1 MLIRALLVIA
11 YIVHCCRLRIGPWKY
26 FQLNAPYFNEQRN
39 LFSKL
44 DIDKHIP
51 EQWRLEQFMDFS
63 QKNPHTYPVFV
74 KPEWGQNSQGIS
86 RADSFEQLR
95 AIRKRR
101 TAEHPRYLIQQ
112 AAPGKREF
120 EVFVILS
127 DKDNGVPA
135 VLSITETCNNN
146 EGPLA
151 VNGIYN
157 KNTFYRDLSEH
168 ITAEQKDIIWSHL
181 QQIGQFRIARYGIR
195 ADSIEAL
202 AAGQFHI
209 IEINLFVPMPLVL
222 LVKQVSISQKIHF
235 VISTMKHLAAVTKTI
250 PASQVVKP
258 VFFKKLKRSRALKAL
273 TKNEVL

>member
-11 YIVHCCRLRIGPWKY
+11 YITHCCRLRIGPWKY

-44 DIDKHIP
+44 DMDKHIP
-51 EQWRLEQFMDFS
+51 EQWRLGQFMDFS
-63 QKNPHTYPVFV
+63 HKNPQAYPVFV

-86 RADSFEQLR
+86 RADNLEQLQI
-95 AIRKRR
+95 IRKRR
-101 TAEHPRYLIQQ
+101 TTDHPRYLIQQ

-120 EVFVILS
+120 EVFVIPS
-127 DKDNGVPA
+127 DRDCGQLA
-135 VLSITETCNNN
+135 VLSITETCNKN

-157 KNTFYRDLSEH
+157 KNTFYRDLSDYM
-168 ITAEQKDIIWSHL
+168 TADQKNTIWSHL
-181 QQIGQFRIARYGIR
+181 QQIGEFRIARYGIR

-202 AAGQFHI
+202 TAGQFHI

-222 LVKQVSISQKIHF
+222 LVKQVSIYQKIRF
-235 VISTMKHLAAVTKTI
+235 VLSTMKHLAAVTKTI
-250 PASQVVKP
+250 PSSQAVKS
-258 VFFKKLKRSRALKAL
+258 VFFKKLKCSRALRAL
-273 TKNEVL
+273 AKNEVL